1 MRAVQ
6 GRPDVEACG
15 RGGRQCGG
23 PGADAKASGCLLSH
37 STFPLLCLRTAV
49 KEKKKVQRR
58 KFFTLLEVGFLL
70 CVGGPLEHKAT
81 WQQPSY
87 C

>member
-1 MRAVQ
+1 MLSRGDQVSGRVAVMTGSVGVLAQ
-6 GRPDVEACG
+6 MP
-15 RGGRQCGG
+15 
-23 PGADAKASGCLLSH
+23 KASCCLLSH